1 MKNIKYLLFVLINIF
16 VLTSLCSAVFASTTL
31 SIDGNT
37 YEYTADPIIL
47 EINGETLD
55 QSTLPMQPVIIN
67 GTTLVPVR
75 EVFEALGAVV
85 DYKQPSQEVFI
96 AYNDK
101 LITMAIN
108 DSTYYVNGVSN
119 TFSVAPKIIND
130 KTMIPIRAVS
140 EGMGLDVEW
149 EDATRTVSISD
160 NSVSTL
166 TPEVPVTPDEPTD
179 PQEPITPDEP
189 DEVAVI
195 PAIDKSPYDITTELL
210 TQSTVSS
217 ISASSNSITINF
229 SSGITGV
236 TKTLLEDNRL
246 VLDFTNSNNQLD
258 QSITIPTNDYYTSV
272 RTSQFQTTPEM
283 ISRAVIQLNDSVYY
297 SILLSDDRKTLKI
310 YFGDESSI
318 FPSQIEETTPVE
330 PPNPSEPIGQSEYV
344 SFDTYSHSI
353 IISKDSGITKND
365 ITINDYDAFRK
376 NIVIQLDDNYQNIF
390 GTSTVTLNDTYL
402 QSYTPSLDNGNT
414 SLTVKLNIWG
424 TLNVT
429 ENGSQILISYADPHT
444 LYNKIVV
451 IDAGHGGTDPGAV
464 ANGLK
469 EKDLNLTVALKFG
482 QILEEQ
488 TDIKVYYTRIDDTKV
503 DEDTKKGLIAVG
515 NYATAMGDL
524 LFSVHTNSAEIATAN
539 GTEVLYLEHSND
551 DTIGITSKQCAEIVQ
566 KNLVADTGM
575 TNRGVKRS
583 ALIIF
588 NNSQVPSVLGEMG
601 FITNPFDA
609 SKLATDTYLT
619 QVAESYARSTVEIF
633 NQYTPK
639 R

>member
-16 VLTSLCSAVFASTTL
+16 VLTSLCSVVFASTTL

-166 TPEVPVTPDEPTD
+166 TPEIPVTPDEPTD